1 MVIRFPDQCNVLLT
15 KWISNNHMYINRIV
29 ATALNSICVDLGFN
43 ESGMKRIACVQ
54 KGALSCGS
62 FSSALGLEAVGV

>member
-1 MVIRFPDQCNVLLT
+1 M
-15 KWISNNHMYINRIV
+15 V

-43 ESGMKRIACVQ
+43 ESDKRIARVQ